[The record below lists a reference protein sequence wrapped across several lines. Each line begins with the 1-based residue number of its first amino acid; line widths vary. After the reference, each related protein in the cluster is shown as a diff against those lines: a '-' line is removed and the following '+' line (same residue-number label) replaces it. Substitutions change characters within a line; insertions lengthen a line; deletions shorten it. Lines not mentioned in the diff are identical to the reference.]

1 MLAYWYGPDYHT
13 PFVLNPNTGK
23 AASIARNSIEFTSVG
38 SWGVL
43 TNFTDVMVNLSNMAE
58 PANGGG
64 SGATEA
70 YVILRPAIDLNE
82 LGHSDTFKKGVL
94 RDITFEM
101 GANLETKNSS
111 YAPSEK
117 TIYIGPKLVFAMPK
131 GFFNVGLH
139 FRKEWN
145 HEGVLG
151 KSESYDPNFNL
162 EPTWLL
168 PFKVGKAHFAFS
180 GFADYNS
187 PKGKDSFGSQTV
199 SEFLVRTVVAVDIG
213 SFLFRKPQLLDL
225 SGGLWYWHNEY
236 GKPSSD
242 PGAEQLTPL
251 IGMNFHLDGAS
262 VTSQAV
268 ISSMGSNL
276 TFGSRGKVSDAF
288 KSALNVLVVED
299 DKELAGFV
307 REGLEDEN
315 CVVKVCYDGGS
326 GLRQAELHAFDI
338 ILLDVMLPV
347 LNGFEVTKRLRMQN
361 VRTPILCSLPGTRP
375 KTSSKGLTLGPTIT
389 SRSPLISKCCLRAFV
404 RALELHRARMQHRCA
419 LPISFWTLR
428 STRRCAT
435 DRSLI

>member
-1 MLAYWYGPDYHT
+1 MTLPATTGIQGVARFWKPLSRLGPSALWTLALLSLALRTVAAQQTVIAASQAPSGVTSGPAGSIQKPPSLQHGSVVLAYWYGPDYHT

-43 TNFTDVMVNLSNMAE
+43 TNFADVMVNLSNMAE

-111 YAPSEK
+111 FAPSEK
-117 TIYIGPKLVFAMPK
+117 TIYIGPKLVFATPK

-151 KSESYDPNFNL
+151 KSESYDPDFNL

-180 GFADYNS
+180 GFAEYNT
-187 PKGKDSFGSQTV
+187 PKGERFIWNPDGLGVSGSHC
-199 SEFLVRTVVAVDIG
+199 R
-213 SFLFRKPQLLDL
+213 
-225 SGGLWYWHNEY
+225 GG
-236 GKPSSD
+236 
-242 PGAEQLTPL
+242 
-251 IGMNFHLDGAS
+251 
-262 VTSQAV
+262 
-268 ISSMGSNL
+268 
-276 TFGSRGKVSDAF
+276 
-288 KSALNVLVVED
+288 
-299 DKELAGFV
+299 
-307 REGLEDEN
+307 
-315 CVVKVCYDGGS
+315 
-326 GLRQAELHAFDI
+326 
-338 ILLDVMLPV
+338 
-347 LNGFEVTKRLRMQN
+347 
-361 VRTPILCSLPGTRP
+361 
-375 KTSSKGLTLGPTIT
+375 
-389 SRSPLISKCCLRAFV
+389 
-404 RALELHRARMQHRCA
+404 
-419 LPISFWTLR
+419 
-428 STRRCAT
+428 
-435 DRSLI
+435 